1 MKLKH
6 RLKAFSVAATILM
19 SLAVGITAQ
28 QRPDPVAQD
37 PPAVDIQYPTAN
49 RTVAIT
55 SGGARMNG
63 VLFVAQ
69 GAGPHRNV
77 ILLHGFPGNEKN
89 LDLAQAMR
97 RAGWNVLTFQY
108 RGAWGSEG
116 SFSFTSVVDDVL
128 AAIAFLRGP
137 EGVAGRGDPG
147 QIVLVGHSMGGWA
160 ALTSAA
166 RDQNV
171 RAVASIA
178 GWNIGRVSRELADAE
193 KYAAAVKATEAS
205 VLPLRGTSADA
216 LVRERATHVEDW
228 DLTKYA
234 PVLARRSV
242 LLIGGQRDMVAPMSE
257 NHVPLVTALEGQ
269 RAPNLKTVVLDSD
282 HAFSDKRV
290 ALTRAV
296 LSWLETLK
304 ER

>member
-1 MKLKH
+1 MNLTH
-6 RLKAFSVAATILM
+6 RFKTFGLTGTVVL
-19 SLAVGITAQ
+19 SLAVSVTAQ
-28 QRPDPVAQD
+28 QRPDPVAED
-37 PPAVDIQYPTAN
+37 PPTGDVQYATAN
-49 RTVAIT
+49 RTVAIA
-55 SGGARMNG
+55 SGGVRMNG

-77 ILLHGFPGNEKN
+77 ILLHGFPGNERN

-116 SFSFTSVVDDVL
+116 SFSFTGVVDDVS

-160 ALTSAA
+160 ALMSAT
-166 RDQNV
+166 RDPNV

-178 GWNIGRVSRELADAE
+178 GWNIGRASRELVDAE
-193 KYAAAVKATEAS
+193 KYTAAVKATETS
-205 VLPLRGTSADA
+205 VRPLRGTTPDA
-216 LVRERATHVEDW
+216 LVRERAAHVEDW

-234 PVLARRSV
+234 PQLATKSV
-242 LLIGGQRDMVAPMSE
+242 LLIGGQRDSQAPMPE
-257 NHVPLVTALEGQ
+257 NHIPLVTALEGQ
-269 RAPNLKTVVLDSD
+269 GAPNLKIVVLDAD

-304 ER
+304 GR